1 MSRPMSVFKCV
12 VYALFF
18 FLFFSGGAFP
28 FTVGRIEHGYNV
40 RPDLCAT
47 NCKVSPRGFLG
58 KFYTDALVHDAKA
71 LNLLV
76 DIIGEVCI
84 FICQTCDANI
94 YKEFLAIRQA
104 TSLNKTF
111 VLFC

>member
-1 MSRPMSVFKCV
+1 MCGICSKNFN
-12 VYALFF
+12 
-18 FLFFSGGAFP
+18 FSGGAFP

-71 LNLLV
+71 LNLLM

-84 FICQTCDANI
+84 FICQTCNADI
-94 YKEFLAIRQA
+94 YKLHMGAK
-104 TSLNKTF
+104 SPPN
-111 VLFC
+111 